1 MKKAILI
8 SICLILI
15 IFIIVLCLILAN
27 TKKEEERIQDTKNLN
42 EDKSQE
48 KDTNNIEAEKI
59 KKEDEEI
66 DNGDEDMKKINLNIN
81 GQNFTATLYDN
92 LAVEEL
98 LEKLPLTI
106 TMSELNGNEKYYYFS
121 DSFTTNTQNI
131 GNINEGDI
139 MLYGNN
145 CLVIFY
151 DSFSTSY
158 SYTKIGHI
166 DNPENLK
173 SVFGNSSVDITIE
186 K

>member
-1 MKKAILI
+1 MKKAILL

-15 IFIIVLCLILAN
+15 IFIIFLYLILEN
-27 TKKEEERIQDTKNLN
+27 NKEERMQDTKNLN
-42 EDKSQE
+42 EDISVE
-48 KDTNNIEAEKI
+48 ENANNIEAEEI
-59 KKEDEEI
+59 IKEDEKI

-98 LEKLPLTI
+98 LEKLPLNI

-121 DSFTTNTQNI
+121 DTFTTNAQRV
-131 GNINEGDI
+131 GNIQKGDI

-145 CLVIFY
+145 CLVVFY
-151 DSFSTSY
+151 DSFSTPY
-158 SYTKIGHI
+158 SYTKIGYI
-166 DNPENLK
+166 DNPDSLEDIVGSG
-173 SVFGNSSVDITIE
+173 SVQVVFE

>member
-1 MKKAILI
+1 MKKAILL

-15 IFIIVLCLILAN
+15 IFIIFLYLILEN
-27 TKKEEERIQDTKNLN
+27 NKEERMQDTKNLN
-42 EDKSQE
+42 EDISVE
-48 KDTNNIEAEKI
+48 ENANNMEAEEI
-59 KKEDEEI
+59 IKEDEKI

-98 LEKLPLTI
+98 LEKLPLNI

-121 DSFTTNTQNI
+121 DTFTTNAQRV
-131 GNINEGDI
+131 GNIQKGDI

-145 CLVIFY
+145 CLVVFY
-151 DSFSTSY
+151 DSFSTPY
-158 SYTKIGHI
+158 SYTKIGYI
-166 DNPENLK
+166 DNPDSLEDIVGSG
-173 SVFGNSSVDITIE
+173 SVQVVFE

>member
-1 MKKAILI
+1 MKKAILL

-15 IFIIVLCLILAN
+15 IFIIVLYLILEN
-27 TKKEEERIQDTKNLN
+27 NKEERMQDTKNLN
-42 EDKSQE
+42 EDISVE
-48 KDTNNIEAEKI
+48 ENANNIEAEEI
-59 KKEDEEI
+59 IKEDEKI

-98 LEKLPLTI
+98 LEKLPLNI

-121 DSFTTNTQNI
+121 DTFTTNAQRV
-131 GNINEGDI
+131 GNIQKGDI

-145 CLVIFY
+145 CLVVFY
-151 DSFSTSY
+151 DSFSTPY
-158 SYTKIGHI
+158 SYTKIGYI
-166 DNPENLK
+166 DNPDSLEDIVGSG
-173 SVFGNSSVDITIE
+173 SVQVVFE

>member
-42 EDKSQE
+42 EDISQE
-48 KDTNNIEAEKI
+48 DTNNIEAEEI

-98 LEKLPLTI
+98 LEKLPLNI

-121 DSFTTNTQNI
+121 DTFTTNAQRV
-131 GNINEGDI
+131 GNIQKGDI

-145 CLVIFY
+145 CLVVFY
-151 DSFSTSY
+151 DSFSTPY
-158 SYTKIGHI
+158 SYTKIGYI
-166 DNPENLK
+166 DNPDSLEDIVGSG
-173 SVFGNSSVDITIE
+173 SVQVVFE